1 MNGVPS
7 PQSSSEA
14 ISMANVLKPALE
26 AIIFGSSLVTITQIG
41 TLALNKRRG
50 RHLQQ
55 LNGSN
60 VNIGFT
66 TVLSSVC
73 AESA

>member
-1 MNGVPS
+1 
-7 PQSSSEA
+7 
-14 ISMANVLKPALE
+14 MANVLKPALE